1 MYLSLLLGWSYLGA
15 AAEHTGYN
23 SYAGITLYKMG
34 AMRGRENKGG
44 LVVSG
49 GKYGKTGKRC
59 TFSTQM
65 KLPPAAGNMLN

>member
-1 MYLSLLLGWSYLGA
+1 MYLSLSLLLGWSYLGA

-49 GKYGKTGKRC
+49 GKYG
-59 TFSTQM
+59 
-65 KLPPAAGNMLN
+65 